1 MKNFIIAAMLLLF
14 SVSAFADSKWKRP
27 CEEYVYAHYSIP
39 DGIKYGAYDRLI
51 EVCIS
56 TKEYDERIKSAQ
68 EVNVLVYRG
77 ELFHKAMEESN
88 NIPEEVAKKCWDKI
102 PADDTSIVG
111 LETVRACIR
120 AEKLITSPP
129 ESNPAKK
136 ALSEAE
142 VDELTKST
150 IALVERS
157 PKAKVRSCQGIVLQ
171 SGKGNMTIS
180 QIVAFNECLNS
191 K

>member
-1 MKNFIIAAMLLLF
+1 MKNFIIAAMLLSYSSHGRFHFESANADTENNNNIAAMKNFIIAAMLLLF

-77 ELFHKAMEESN
+77 ELFHKADRKSTRL
-88 NIPEEVAKKCWDKI
+88 PEE
-102 PADDTSIVG
+102 
-111 LETVRACIR
+111 
-120 AEKLITSPP
+120 
-129 ESNPAKK
+129 
-136 ALSEAE
+136 
-142 VDELTKST
+142 
-150 IALVERS
+150 
-157 PKAKVRSCQGIVLQ
+157 
-171 SGKGNMTIS
+171 
-180 QIVAFNECLNS
+180 
-191 K
+191 